1 MRRNIDLSQE
11 KGIKY
16 EYFTFKINQA
26 NKKEEVIDL
35 KHERQKKKSPL
46 PEFSAAFTISTLVFM
61 VICT

>member
-16 EYFTFKINQA
+16 EYFKFKINQA

-35 KHERQKKKSPL
+35 KHEHQKVILNTQKDWESMKKSAWTVEVQKL
-46 PEFSAAFTISTLVFM
+46 
-61 VICT
+61 

>member
-16 EYFTFKINQA
+16 EYFKFKINQA

-35 KHERQKKKSPL
+35 KHEHQKVILNTQKDWESMKKSSWTVEVQKL
-46 PEFSAAFTISTLVFM
+46 
-61 VICT
+61 